1 MTNEVLVHINNH
13 LDNKITLESLA
24 ELTGYSPFH
33 LQRKLSKELGM
44 SLGKY
49 IQNQRMHTAAYFL
62 ALTKLPLEDIKYLV
76 GFDDNSAFGRA
87 FKKLYK
93 VSPLQYRK
101 SKKHQQEFPL
111 QTFKYISAKGLTVRE
126 KPKTA
131 RIFPSHGDYFSQNV
145 YAIWKDV
152 ASYINS
158 INQSPDDFEY
168 YAVLHECPHLT
179 GHKECR
185 YDAAIVPKNS
195 ILPADPYL
203 QTKVLEGNYI
213 KFNFCSKVQDYEM
226 VSAEI
231 NNYLAKQTEV
241 QHRHGVSYFK
251 FDTLPNY
258 ENPNNL
264 FIHWYLPIE

>member
-1 MTNEVLVHINNH
+1 MTNEVLVYINNH
-13 LDNKITLESLA
+13 LDSKITLESLA

-33 LQRKLSKELGM
+33 LHKKLSAELGV

-49 IQNQRMHTAAYFL
+49 IQNQRLHTAAYFL
-62 ALTKLPLEDIKYLV
+62 ALTRLPLDEIRYLV
-76 GFDDNSAFGRA
+76 GFDDNSSFGRA

-111 QTFKYISAKGLTVRE
+111 QAFKYISAKGVVTRE
-126 KPKTA
+126 KSKMA
-131 RIFPSHGDYFSQNV
+131 RIFPSNGDYFSENI
-145 YAIWKDV
+145 YAVWKD
-152 ASYINS
+152 AANYIAS
-158 INQSPDDFEY
+158 INKTPDDFEY

-179 GHKECR
+179 GNKESR

-195 ILPADPYL
+195 ELPSDPYL
-203 QTKVLEGNYI
+203 QSKVMEGNYI
-213 KFNFCSKVQDYEM
+213 RFNFCSKVQDYAT

-231 NNYLAKQTEV
+231 NNWLAKQTEV
-241 QHRHGVSYFK
+241 QHRHSVSYFK
-251 FDTLPNY
+251 FDTLPNP
-258 ENPNNL
+258 EDPDNL